1 MAVNLLTG
9 GGMSFAV
16 RRRLIVLLATVVAM
30 IAGLAPVS
38 YAIYLAYKTTVVNA
52 EDNLRSIA
60 QDIAADTS
68 QLLND
73 INQGLIALS
82 DLTYKCSAADV
93 SAMNTMSYD
102 IPGISEIGLIS
113 PDRKLVCT
121 SWGPVNPAFKPEL
134 PPSQAGFRLL
144 GPMEI
149 RLMKRY
155 GLIAIR
161 QREDGSE
168 IAALIHP
175 SVLIGHMGADLGEHG
190 FAVLVRRED
199 THLYAWEGNVPEMEM
214 VASESEAGDGSTQLR
229 ALFRDG
235 VERTLFAVELDG
247 FPGTYS
253 VVAAADE
260 WILHDWQRMAMLLGG
275 VGIGTSALLLFL
287 IVNILQRRLS
297 LQGELERSLQKD
309 EFEINYQPV
318 IELNSGHCIGAE
330 ALICWC
336 QPGGK
341 RVRPDL
347 FIPLAEDTGL
357 IEPMTVWLMQKLRT
371 EIGQLLQDDRSLHIA
386 INLSPGHF
394 VSDRILQSSS
404 SIFGNSGILPEQIIY
419 EITERGLI
427 DDADG
432 KAKDIMQRLQNRK
445 SGIAL
450 DDFGTGYSSLSYV
463 ETFPLDYL
471 KIDKRFV
478 DTVGVDALNAGM
490 LDTII
495 DMAQRLELRTIAEGV
510 ETAQQADYLLS
521 RGVDYAQG
529 WHYSRAM
536 PAAAFI
542 EFVQSV
548 NRSADRSADK

>member
-1 MAVNLLTG
+1 MAVNLLSAT
-9 GGMSFAV
+9 GMSFAL
-16 RRRLIVLLATVVAM
+16 RRRLIVLLATAVALV
-30 IAGLAPVS
+30 AGLAPVG

-60 QDIAADTS
+60 QDIATDTS
-68 QLLND
+68 QLLNN

-82 DLTYKCSAADV
+82 DLTYQCSASDV

-113 PDRKLVCT
+113 PDRELVCT
-121 SWGPVNPAFKPEL
+121 GWGPIKPPLKPEL
-134 PPSQAGFRLL
+134 PPPQAGFRLL
-144 GPMEI
+144 GPLEI

-155 GLIAIR
+155 GLIAMR

-168 IAALIHP
+168 IVALIHP

-214 VASESEAGDGSTQLR
+214 VASEAEAGDGSTQLR

-235 VERTLFAVELDG
+235 VERTLFAVEVDG
-247 FPGTYS
+247 FPGIYS

-260 WILHDWQRMAMLLGG
+260 WILHDWQRMAVLLGG
-275 VGIGTSALLLFL
+275 IGAGTSALLVFL
-287 IVNILQRRLS
+287 IVGILQRRLS
-297 LQGELERSLQKD
+297 LQGELERSLHKD

-318 IELNSGHCIGAE
+318 IELGSGRCVGAE

-357 IEPMTVWLMQKLRT
+357 IEPMTVWLMQKLRS

-394 VSDRILQSSS
+394 ESDRILQSSS

-432 KAKDIMQRLQNRK
+432 KAKDIMRRLQSRK

-478 DTVGVDALNAGM
+478 DTVGVDALNTGM
-490 LDTII
+490 LVTII
-495 DMAQRLELRTIAEGV
+495 DMARRLGLRTIAEGV

-529 WHYSRAM
+529 WYFSRAM
-536 PAAAFI
+536 PAVEFI
-542 EFVQSV
+542 DFAQTT
-548 NRSADRSADK
+548 NRSLEQ

>member
-1 MAVNLLTG
+1 MATNPFSRG
-9 GGMSFAV
+9 GLSFAL
-16 RRRLIVLLATVVAM
+16 RRRLIVLLATVFAM
-30 IAGLAPVS
+30 VAGLAPVS

-52 EDNLRSIA
+52 ENNLRTIA

-82 DLTYKCSAADV
+82 DLTYQCSADDV

-121 SWGPVNPAFKPEL
+121 SWGPIRPPLKPEL
-134 PPSQAGFRLL
+134 PPPQAGFRLL
-144 GPMEI
+144 GPLEI
-149 RLMKRY
+149 RLMDRY
-155 GLIAIR
+155 GLIALR

-168 IAALIHP
+168 IIALIHP
-175 SVLIGHMGADLGEHG
+175 SVLIGRMGADLGEHG

-214 VASESEAGDGSTQLR
+214 VASESVGGDGSTQLR
-229 ALFRDG
+229 ALFKDG

-253 VVAAADE
+253 VGAAADE
-260 WILHDWQRMAMLLGG
+260 WILHDWQRMAVLLGAIG
-275 VGIGTSALLLFL
+275 AGTSALLVFL
-287 IVNILQRRLS
+287 IIGILQRRLS

-318 IELNSGHCIGAE
+318 IELRSGRCIGAE
-330 ALICWC
+330 ALICWR

-371 EIGQLLQDDRSLHIA
+371 EIGQLLQEDRSLHIA

-394 VSDRILQSSS
+394 ESDRILQSSS
-404 SIFGNSGILPEQIIY
+404 SIFGNSAILPEQIIY

-432 KAKDIMQRLQNRK
+432 KARDIMQRLQNRK

-495 DMAQRLELRTIAEGV
+495 DMAQRLGLRTIAEGV
-510 ETAQQADYLLS
+510 ETSRQADYLLS

-536 PAAAFI
+536 PAADFI
-542 EFVQSV
+542 EFVHRV
-548 NRSADRSADK
+548 NGGVDS

>member
-38 YAIYLAYKTTVVNA
+38 YAIYLAYKTTVGNA

-68 QLLND
+68 QLLID

-93 SAMNTMSYD
+93 STMNTMSYD

-121 SWGPVNPAFKPEL
+121 SWGPVDPAFKPEL

-175 SVLIGHMGADLGEHG
+175 SVLLGQMGADLGEQG

-275 VGIGTSALLLFL
+275 IGIGTSALLLFL

-318 IELNSGHCIGAE
+318 IELKSGRCIGAE

-432 KAKDIMQRLQNRK
+432 KAKDIMQRLQSRK

-463 ETFPLDYL
+463 EAFPLDYL

>member
-9 GGMSFAV
+9 SAMSFAM
-16 RRRLIVLLATVVAM
+16 RRRLIVMLATVVAM
-30 IAGLAPVS
+30 VAGLAPVG

-52 EDNLRSIA
+52 EDNLRTIA

-82 DLTYKCSAADV
+82 DLTYQCSVDDV
-93 SAMNTMSYD
+93 SAMNLMSYD
-102 IPGISEIGLIS
+102 IPGISEIGLIN

-121 SWGPVNPAFKPEL
+121 SWGPIKPPLKPEL
-134 PPSQAGFRLL
+134 PPPQAGFRLL
-144 GPMEI
+144 GPLEI
-149 RLMKRY
+149 RLMNRY
-155 GLIAIR
+155 GLIALR

-168 IAALIHP
+168 IVALIHP

-190 FAVLVRRED
+190 FAVLVRRVD

-214 VASESEAGDGSTQLR
+214 VASESEGGDGSTQLR
-229 ALFRDG
+229 ALFKDG
-235 VERTLFAVELDG
+235 IERTLFAVELDG

-260 WILHDWQRMAMLLGG
+260 WILHDWQRMAVLLGAIG
-275 VGIGTSALLLFL
+275 TGTSALLVFL
-287 IVNILQRRLS
+287 IVGILQRRLS

-318 IELNSGHCIGAE
+318 IELKSGRCIGAE

-394 VSDRILQSSS
+394 ESERILQSSS

-427 DDADG
+427 EDADG
-432 KAKDIMQRLQNRK
+432 KAKDIMRRLQSRK

-495 DMAQRLELRTIAEGV
+495 DMAQRLGLSTIAEGV
-510 ETAQQADYLLS
+510 ETAQQADYLLN

-536 PAAAFI
+536 PAAEFIAF
-542 EFVQSV
+542 VHTQNS
-548 NRSADRSADK
+548 SLDQ

>member
-1 MAVNLLTG
+1 MNG
-9 GGMSFAV
+9 DGMSFAL
-16 RRRLIVLLATVVAM
+16 RRRLIVLLATVIAIV
-30 IAGLAPVS
+30 AGLAPVG

-52 EDNLRSIA
+52 EKNLHLIA
-60 QDIAADTS
+60 QEIATDTS
-68 QLLND
+68 RLLND

-82 DLTYKCSAADV
+82 DLDYKCSPEDV
-93 SAMNTMSYD
+93 IAMNTMSYD
-102 IPGISEIGLIS
+102 IPGISEIGLIN

-121 SWGPVNPAFKPEL
+121 SWGPVNPPVQPEL
-134 PPSQAGFRLL
+134 PPAQPGFRLL
-144 GPMEI
+144 GPMDI
-149 RLMKRY
+149 GIMKRY
-155 GLIAIR
+155 GLIALR

-190 FAVLVRRED
+190 FAVLLRRDD

-214 VASESEAGDGSTQLR
+214 VESESEGGDGSTLLR
-229 ALFRDG
+229 ALFKDG

-260 WILHDWQRMAMLLGG
+260 WILHDWQRMALMLGAIG
-275 VGIGTSALLLFL
+275 AGTSALLVFL
-287 IVNILQRRLS
+287 IVGILQRRLS

-318 IELNSGHCIGAE
+318 IELKSGHCVGAE
-330 ALICWC
+330 ALICWR

-357 IEPMTVWLMQKLRT
+357 IEPMTVWLMKKLRA
-371 EIGQLLQDDRSLHIA
+371 EIGDLLQSDRSLHIA

-394 VSDRILQSSS
+394 ESDKILQSSS
-404 SIFGNSGILPEQIIY
+404 SIFGNSGILPKQIIY

-427 DDADG
+427 DDPDG
-432 KAKDIMQRLQNRK
+432 KAKDIMRRLQSRH
-445 SGIAL
+445 SEIAL

-463 ETFPLDYL
+463 ESFPLDYL

-478 DTVGVDALNAGM
+478 DTIGVNTLNAGL

-495 DMAQRLELRTIAEGV
+495 DMANRLGLRTIAEGV
-510 ETAQQADYLLS
+510 ETARQAEYLLS
-521 RGVDYAQG
+521 RGVDFAQG
-529 WHYSRAM
+529 WHFSRPM
-536 PAAAFI
+536 PATDFI
-542 EFVQSV
+542 EFVHTV
-548 NRSADRSADK
+548 NRRVDS

>member
-1 MAVNLLTG
+1 
-9 GGMSFAV
+9 MSFAM
-16 RRRLIVLLATVVAM
+16 RRRLIVMLATVVAM
-30 IAGLAPVS
+30 VAGLAPVG

-52 EDNLRSIA
+52 EDNLRTIA

-82 DLTYKCSAADV
+82 DLTYQCSVDDV
-93 SAMNTMSYD
+93 SAMNLMSYD
-102 IPGISEIGLIS
+102 IPGISEIGLIN

-121 SWGPVNPAFKPEL
+121 SWGPIKPPLKPEL
-134 PPSQAGFRLL
+134 PPPQAGFRLL
-144 GPMEI
+144 GPLEI
-149 RLMKRY
+149 RLMNRY
-155 GLIAIR
+155 GLIALR

-168 IAALIHP
+168 IVALIHP

-190 FAVLVRRED
+190 FAVLVRRVD

-214 VASESEAGDGSTQLR
+214 VASESEGGDGSTQLR
-229 ALFRDG
+229 ALFKDG
-235 VERTLFAVELDG
+235 IERTLFAVELDG

-260 WILHDWQRMAMLLGG
+260 WILHDWQRMAVLLGAIG
-275 VGIGTSALLLFL
+275 TGTSALLVFL
-287 IVNILQRRLS
+287 IVGILQRRLS

-318 IELNSGHCIGAE
+318 IELKSGRCIGAE

-394 VSDRILQSSS
+394 ESERILQSSS

-427 DDADG
+427 EDADG
-432 KAKDIMQRLQNRK
+432 KAKDIMRRLQSRK

-495 DMAQRLELRTIAEGV
+495 DMAQRLGLSTIAEGV
-510 ETAQQADYLLS
+510 ETAQQADYLLN

-536 PAAAFI
+536 PAAEFIAF
-542 EFVQSV
+542 VHTQNS
-548 NRSADRSADK
+548 SLDQ

>member
-38 YAIYLAYKTTVVNA
+38 YAIYLAYKTTVGNA

-93 SAMNTMSYD
+93 STMNTMSYD

-175 SVLIGHMGADLGEHG
+175 SVLLGHMGADLGEQG

-275 VGIGTSALLLFL
+275 IGIGTSALLLFL

-318 IELNSGHCIGAE
+318 IELKSGRCIGAE

-432 KAKDIMQRLQNRK
+432 KAKDIMQRLQSRK

-463 ETFPLDYL
+463 EAFPLDYL